1 MFNKKIRTY
10 AKEKNV
16 YLWQIADELNITD
29 GNFSRKLRRELP
41 EKEQKEV
48 ILCCDSS
55 IKDFYEKLG
64 FTVAGEWVLLNG
76 NKYR

>member
-41 EKEQKEV
+41 EKGLQE
-48 ILCCDSS
+48 SR
-55 IKDFYEKLG
+55 
-64 FTVAGEWVLLNG
+64 WLND
-76 NKYR
+76 KR

>member
-29 GNFSRKLRRELP
+29 GNFSRKLRRE
-41 EKEQKEV
+41 KEQKEV
-48 ILCCDSS
+48 MQIIDR
-55 IKDFYEKLG
+55 I
-64 FTVAGEWVLLNG
+64 AGEQVVE
-76 NKYR
+76 

>member
-29 GNFSRKLRRELP
+29 GNFSRKLRQR
-41 EKEQKEV
+41 
-48 ILCCDSS
+48 
-55 IKDFYEKLG
+55 
-64 FTVAGEWVLLNG
+64 TAGKRTERSYADHRQDCRRAG
-76 NKYR
+76 G

>member
-16 YLWQIADELNITD
+16 HLWQIADELNITD

-41 EKEQKEV
+41 ETEQKG
-48 ILCCDSS
+48 IIQIIDR
-55 IKDFYEKLG
+55 I
-64 FTVAGEWVLLNG
+64 AGEQVIE
-76 NKYR
+76 

>member
-16 YLWQIADELNITD
+16 HLWQIADELNITD

-41 EKEQKEV
+41 EKEQKG
-48 ILCCDSS
+48 IIQIIDR
-55 IKDFYEKLG
+55 IKKRKGINDYGKFK
-64 FTVAGEWVLLNG
+64 
-76 NKYR
+76 K

>member
-1 MFNKKIRTY
+1 MFNTKIRTY

-48 ILCCDSS
+48 MQIIDR
-55 IKDFYEKLG
+55 I
-64 FTVAGEWVLLNG
+64 AGEQVVE
-76 NKYR
+76 

>member
-16 YLWQIADELNITD
+16 HLWQIADELNITD

-41 EKEQKEV
+41 EKEPKGIIQ
-48 ILCCDSS
+48 IIDR
-55 IKDFYEKLG
+55 I
-64 FTVAGEWVLLNG
+64 AGEQVIE
-76 NKYR
+76 

>member
-16 YLWQIADELNITD
+16 HLWQIADELNITD

-41 EKEQKEV
+41 EKEKQQMFGIIEQLAKEAET
-48 ILCCDSS
+48 D
-55 IKDFYEKLG
+55 DAEH
-64 FTVAGEWVLLNG
+64 
-76 NKYR
+76 

>member
-1 MFNKKIRTY
+1 MLQSIKSHPFFKSCLY

-48 ILCCDSS
+48 MQIIDR
-55 IKDFYEKLG
+55 I
-64 FTVAGEWVLLNG
+64 AGEQVVE
-76 NKYR
+76 